1 MNSPYR
7 EERGP
12 TRVRMPGRILGALV
26 LVCCVVVALCL
37 PAVAIARASRF
48 FHFCI
53 AKALR
58 QESVLLLVCSLT
70 RLKLGTRLLYMY
82 LYISIIIIIISFFLL
97 LFPF

>member
-1 MNSPYR
+1 ML
-7 EERGP
+7 
-12 TRVRMPGRILGALV
+12 TCIFALHIRDWSRHLYAV
-26 LVCCVVVALCL
+26 LTCIFALQ
-37 PAVAIARASRF
+37 IHIRF

-58 QESVLLLVCSLT
+58 QESVLLLVRSLT